1 MKPTGKGEA
10 EHAHPGII
18 PGQLVHVTGEAVRV
32 AIPTAAPAA
41 AAPPAAGEPHI
52 ELIREGDVVQAI
64 EVTCTCGRKIRL
76 RCLY

>member
-1 MKPTGKGEA
+1 MKPVGKGE
-10 EHAHPGII
+10 HTHPGII

-32 AIPTAAPAA
+32 AIPTGEAS
-41 AAPPAAGEPHI
+41 PPPPTSGDPHI

-76 RCLY
+76 RCVY

>member
-1 MKPTGKGEA
+1 MRPAGKGEG
-10 EHAHPGII
+10 EHTHPGII

-32 AIPTAAPAA
+32 AIPTGETTAS
-41 AAPPAAGEPHI
+41 PPASGEPHI

-76 RCLY
+76 RCAY

>member
-1 MKPTGKGEA
+1 MKPAGKGEA
-10 EHAHPGII
+10 EHAYPGII
-18 PGQLVHVTGEAVRV
+18 PGQMVHVTGEAVRV
-32 AIPTAAPAA
+32 AIPTAAQASPPAA
-41 AAPPAAGEPHI
+41 AGGEPHI